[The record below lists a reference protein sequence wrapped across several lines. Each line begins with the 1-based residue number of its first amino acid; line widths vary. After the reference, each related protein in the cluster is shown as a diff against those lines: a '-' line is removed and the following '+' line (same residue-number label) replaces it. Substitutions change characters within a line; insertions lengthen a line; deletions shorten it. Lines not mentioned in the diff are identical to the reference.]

1 MKWKTIFYHRQ
12 RYCECECFKLGD
24 SWRLF
29 TISETWLDK
38 SITNSEIEFPRYSLY
53 RLDRDG
59 KRGGG
64 VCAYVNQNLKCEPMK
79 ELSYIAESGLH
90 QLWLKIQ
97 VANFRSFVIC
107 TTYRPPDTSL
117 CCFDTDLSGT
127 LTSALSLN
135 KPIYILGDLNC
146 NVLNT
151 NDPGQSALLNFC
163 NCFNLTQLVEE
174 PTRITEHS
182 RTSLPL
188 QKIMLSKQ

>member
-1 MKWKTIFYHRQ
+1 MFQSSCLFQCNT
-12 RYCECECFKLGD
+12 LD
-24 SWRLF
+24 S
-29 TISETWLDK
+29 K
-38 SITNSEIEFPRYSLY
+38 SHLNNNYSY
-53 RLDRDG
+53 S
-59 KRGGG
+59 GG
-64 VCAYVNQNLKCEPMK
+64 VCAYVNQNLKCEAMK

-97 VANFRSFVIC
+97 FGNFRSFVIC
-107 TTYRPPDTSL
+107 TTYRPTDTSL

-135 KPIYILGDLNC
+135 KPIYIIGDLNC

-174 PTRITEHS
+174 PTRITDILAH
-182 RTSLPL
+182 
-188 QKIMLSKQ
+188 